1 MSGYVALFAEVKI
14 VAGYGKTRFWKT
26 IPSTAQN
33 TSRNKG
39 YRIKADGGRSRKIER
54 ICVQT

>member
-26 IPSTAQN
+26 IPSTTQN

-39 YRIKADGGRSRKIER
+39 FTSNRFRRSRR
-54 ICVQT
+54 IDKELVNL